1 MQIKEKKSSPPTIYF
16 NIWQTKYI
24 FDLHPYRK
32 LRIFAKNKQHHDKK
46 TINCFHIIKVISTEL
61 GFLTNFSLIRRLIP
75 L

>member
-46 TINCFHIIKVISTEL
+46 QSIVSI
-61 GFLTNFSLIRRLIP
+61 
-75 L
+75 

>member
-46 TINCFHIIKVISTEL
+46 TINCFHIVNKYYKSNKHRVRILNK
-61 GFLTNFSLIRRLIP
+61 FLA
-75 L
+75 

>member
-32 LRIFAKNKQHHDKK
+32 LRIFAKKAASWHNIQIIDKQLI
-46 TINCFHIIKVISTEL
+46 TGNGTYIKEL
-61 GFLTNFSLIRRLIP
+61 QQ
-75 L
+75 